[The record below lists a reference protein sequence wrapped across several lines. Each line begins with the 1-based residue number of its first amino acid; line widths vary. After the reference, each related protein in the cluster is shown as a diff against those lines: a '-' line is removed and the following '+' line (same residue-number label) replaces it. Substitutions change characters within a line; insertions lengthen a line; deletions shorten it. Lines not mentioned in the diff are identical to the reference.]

1 MVSHIDTTHDSHYF
15 FVNSGTSGVLQKH
28 RKTHNLICVPYLSV
42 KNRIHILFFSLA
54 QHTEITVAQQRNLL
68 LKLQV
73 PSFSEKYLQTETISS
88 HSLVN
93 SAHHK
98 LLITEQQ
105 QIAHNWATQCTSKNS
120 ASSFSTFCRIC
131 FGSDW
136 NWINTV
142 SGLLW
147 QCHASVD
154 SSKGNMPIHLT
165 GTSPILQL
173 IFHTS
178 LTFFFKW

>member
-68 LKLQV
+68 LELQV

-98 LLITEQQ
+98 LLITEQHNALQ
-105 QIAHNWATQCTSKNS
+105 KTLHPRLAH
-120 ASSFSTFCRIC
+120 
-131 FGSDW
+131 
-136 NWINTV
+136 
-142 SGLLW
+142 
-147 QCHASVD
+147 SV
-154 SSKGNMPIHLT
+154 GYALVLT
-165 GTSPILQL
+165 EIE
-173 IFHTS
+173 
-178 LTFFFKW
+178 LTL